1 MRERERSLKQ
11 ICGGGCVRTRKEKNE
26 IRTAREKER
35 ERKKT
40 ESKMGV
46 MRVTRHFGGSLDG
59 DNLAE
64 TKK

>member
-1 MRERERSLKQ
+1 MS
-11 ICGGGCVRTRKEKNE
+11 RTRKEKNE

-46 MRVTRHFGGSLDG
+46 MRVMRHFGGSPDG